1 MDKRPLGDSD
11 IAVSPL
17 AFGGNVFGWT
27 LDEKGTFDMLDA
39 FTDAGFNFIDTA
51 DTYSRWVPGNR
62 GGESEALIG
71 KWMRQRGNRSR
82 VVIATK
88 VGGDT
93 GQGKKDLS
101 PKYIRAAVER
111 SLRRLQTDY
120 IDLYQSHYDDPDT
133 PAGETLAAFA
143 ALVKEG
149 KVRLIGASNFS
160 PDRLQESLRVSE
172 NEGYP
177 VYQTLQPLYNLYDRE
192 PFEKELQ
199 PLCLQYGIDV
209 IPYYSLASG
218 FLSGKYRIDLDVS
231 QSPRGEGIRR
241 KYMNER
247 GFRILK
253 ALDEVAGRCHASAA
267 AVAIAWLLS
276 RKTVL
281 APIASA
287 TSRSQLQAL
296 NGGARLKPDADSL
309 ALLTAASD
317 WRE

>member
-1 MDKRPLGDSD
+1 MDRRPLGDSD
-11 IAVSPL
+11 ITVSPL

-27 LDEKGTFDMLDA
+27 LDEKKTFDMLDA

-51 DTYSRWVPGNR
+51 DTYSRWVPGNQ
-62 GGESEALIG
+62 GGESETLIG

-101 PKYIRAAVER
+101 PTYIRAAVEK

-133 PAGETLAAFA
+133 PVGDTLEAFA
-143 ALVKEG
+143 GLVKEG

-160 PDRLQESLRVSE
+160 PDRLQESIRVSE

-192 PFEKELQ
+192 PFEKDLQ
-199 PLCLQYGIDV
+199 PLCLQYGIGV
-209 IPYYSLASG
+209 LPYYSLASG
-218 FLSGKYRIDLDVS
+218 FLSGKYRIDRDVS
-231 QSPRGEGIRR
+231 QSPRGEGVRR
-241 KYMNER
+241 KYMNEK
-247 GFRILK
+247 GTRILK
-253 ALDEVAGRCHASAA
+253 ALDEVAGRCHAAA
-267 AVAIAWLLS
+267 ASVAIAWLLS

-287 TSRSQLQAL
+287 TSRSQLQSL
-296 NGGARLKPDADSL
+296 VEGARLQPDADSL
-309 ALLTAASD
+309 ALLTAAGD
-317 WRE
+317 WRG